1 VGCRL
6 IWSGAHYLSS
16 LPYLRFADNVSA
28 YGTIFVNLEIVPSV
42 IDTMNELRNN
52 NQAFNRLMHEQ
63 QERLKEL
70 ACINRTTA
78 ILKEGKPVEESLQQI
93 VLLLP
98 AAWQYP
104 EFTVARIRFAGKEF
118 ESAGFKETAW
128 RMIQDF
134 TTIDD
139 EKGTIEIFYS
149 REFSMES
156 EGPFLKEERDL
167 IQNIAGLLT
176 GFINSYKAR
185 DIIRLTQS
193 RKEEDDITEL
203 SSRKLLQKFLDRH
216 NAERDVFHD
225 LMPFKVKEILLVANL
240 YDAYSIEGEGR
251 FSDHI
256 LGEYYQMSLTSIP
269 RVTGVSGEEEAFS
282 RLKARHY
289 DMIIMM
295 IGVDKETP
303 MKLCRM
309 IKDRYPYLP
318 TFFLLNNPADV
329 PFVKNQK
336 SLGVPVDNY
345 FVWTGESKVFF
356 AMVKLLEDRVNVDND
371 TRKGLTRVIL
381 LVEDSAEYYSSYL
394 PMLYTVVME
403 QTKNLI
409 EDVATD
415 ELYKVLKLRARPKV
429 LLASSY
435 EDSITIYNKYK
446 ESLLC
451 VISDMRFPRNG
462 KVSDTA
468 GFELIKYV
476 KQELPN
482 LPTVL
487 QSSDPENAKYAFK
500 LKSNFINKN
509 SESLLKDLK
518 LFINYYLGFGH
529 FVYRDTKGHQIA
541 VAKSMKEF
549 EAYLKTIPEDS
560 LAYHAMKNHF
570 SLWLMARGE
579 VKIAKIITPMK
590 VSDFASLKDLR
601 EFLIDI
607 IRRRRQ
613 EMNKGKVVNFEESAV
628 IDETNVV
635 CLSAG
640 SLGGKGR
647 GLAFI
652 NTLIYSFEL
661 GRLLHGIN
669 IRTPITAIIGTD
681 EFDMFMDRNH
691 LWEMIG
697 VERDFN
703 ELQKLFLA
711 GSLSYTLDKQL
722 RILLRQI
729 TKPLA
734 VRSSSLFEDSMSQ
747 PFSGIFGTYLLPNV
761 NPDAEI
767 RLRQLSDAIKLVFC
781 SIYSKN
787 SRTYFEAINYKVEQ
801 EKMAVV
807 IQEVVGKKFD
817 NAFYPHISGTAQS
830 FNFYP
835 VAHMT
840 PEDGFAVIAVG
851 LGQYVVEGERAF
863 RFSPAYPS
871 LDIISHKDLYKNSQV
886 HFYAVDMT
894 KTNPDL
900 LEGENAGLVSLGI
913 NKAEEHGTLTHSA
926 SVLNTDNDT
935 IIPGLDVM
943 GPRVINFADVL
954 KYNYVPLASTLNVV
968 LDVVKEAFGT
978 PVEIEF
984 AVDLTKDKEGNASFY
999 LLQIKPLVGSGA
1011 GYSIDPDSIYSDEL
1025 ILYTRKSMGNGIID
1039 NISDFVYVEPE
1050 KFNNMLTVEMA
1061 AEIDMINE
1069 KMLRE
1074 NRRYVLLGPGRWGT
1088 RDKYLGIPVVW
1099 PQISNAKVIV
1109 EVSLPGFHVDASLG
1123 SHFFHNVTSMNV
1135 GYFSVS
1141 GSSPNG
1147 TVIWDKLREQKV
1159 IEKGSFFSHIRFE
1172 KPLLIRMD
1180 GRKGM
1185 AVISMNKLTDPI
1197 L

>member
-1 VGCRL
+1 MDEFR
-6 IWSGAHYLSS
+6 
-16 LPYLRFADNVSA
+16 D
-28 YGTIFVNLEIVPSV
+28 
-42 IDTMNELRNN
+42 N
-52 NQAFNRLMHEQ
+52 NQAFNRLMHDQ

-70 ACINRTTA
+70 ACINRTTS
-78 ILKEGKPVEESLQQI
+78 ILKEGKPIDESLQHI
-93 VLLLP
+93 VLILP

-104 EFTVARIRFAGKEF
+104 EYTVARIRFAGKEF
-118 ESAGFKETAW
+118 ESVGFRETRW
-128 RMIQDF
+128 RMLQEF
-134 TTIDD
+134 VTIDE
-139 EKGTIEIFYS
+139 EKGTIEIFYTT
-149 REFSMES
+149 EFNTEFD
-156 EGPFLKEERDL
+156 GPFLKEEFDL
-167 IQNIAGLLT
+167 IQNIASLLT
-176 GFINSYKAR
+176 GYINSYKAR
-185 DIIRLTQS
+185 DIIRLSQIT
-193 RKEEDDITEL
+193 RKEEEDITEV
-203 SSRKLLQKFLDRH
+203 SSRKLLQKFLDRN

-256 LGEYYQMSLTSIP
+256 LGEYYQMSLTSMP

-289 DMIIMM
+289 DMIIIM
-295 IGVDKETP
+295 IGVDKESP
-303 MKLCRM
+303 MKLCKM
-309 IKDRYPYLP
+309 IKEKYPYLP
-318 TFFLLNNPADV
+318 TFILLNNPCDV
-329 PFVKNQK
+329 PYVKNQK
-336 SLGVPVDNY
+336 NIGIPIDNY

-371 TRKGLTRVIL
+371 TKKGLTRVIL

-394 PMLYTVVME
+394 PMLYTLVME

-429 LLASSY
+429 LLASNY

-446 ESLLC
+446 DSLLC
-451 VISDMRFPRNG
+451 VISDMRFPKNG
-462 KVSDTA
+462 ILNETA
-468 GFELIKYV
+468 GFELLKYI
-476 KQELPN
+476 KQELPS
-482 LPTVL
+482 LPAVL
-487 QSSDPENAKYAFK
+487 QSSDPENAKYAFSV
-500 LKSNFINKN
+500 KSNFINKN

-518 LFINYYLGFGH
+518 SFINYYLGFGH

-549 EAYLKTIPEDS
+549 EAYLQTVPEDS

-590 VSDFASLKDLR
+590 VSDFSSLKELR
-601 EFLIDI
+601 EFLLDI

-613 EMNKGKVVNFEESAV
+613 EMNKGKVINFEESAV

-635 CLSAG
+635 CFSGG

-661 GRLLHGIN
+661 GRLLPGIN
-669 IRTPITAIIGTD
+669 IKTPVTAIIGTD

-691 LWEMIG
+691 LWDRIKDEK
-697 VERDFN
+697 DFG
-703 ELQKLFLA
+703 ELQKLFLE
-711 GSLSYTLDKQL
+711 GSLSYTLEKEL
-722 RILLRQI
+722 RIFLSHI

-761 NPDAEI
+761 NPDPEA
-767 RLRQLSDAIKLVFC
+767 RLRQLSDAVKLVFA
-781 SIYSKN
+781 SIYSRN
-787 SRTYFEAINYKVEQ
+787 SRTYFEAINYKIEQ

-807 IQEVVGKKFD
+807 IQEVVGKRFED
-817 NAFYPHISGTAQS
+817 AFYPHISGTAQS

-894 KTNPDL
+894 KNELNL
-900 LEGENAGLVSLGI
+900 LEGENAGLISLDI
-913 NKAEEHGTLTHSA
+913 SQAENHGTLNHSA
-926 SVLNTDNDT
+926 SVLDMDNDT
-935 IIPGLDVM
+935 ITAGLEFP
-943 GPRVINFADVL
+943 GPRVINFADLL
-954 KYNYVPLASTLNVV
+954 KYNYVPLASTLRVV
-968 LDVVKEAFGT
+968 LDVVGEAFGT

-984 AVDLTKDKEGNASFY
+984 AVDLTKDKSGNASFY
-999 LLQIKPLVGSGA
+999 LLQIKPMVGHGA
-1011 GYSIDPDSIYSDEL
+1011 GYSIDPSTIYNDDL
-1025 ILYTRKSMGNGIID
+1025 ILVTHKSMGNGVI
-1039 NISDFVYVEPE
+1039 NYISDFIYIEPE
-1050 KFNNMLTVEMA
+1050 KFNTMSTVEMA
-1061 AEIDMINE
+1061 SEIDLMNE

-1109 EVSLPGFHVDASLG
+1109 EVSLPYFHVDASLG

-1135 GYFSVS
+1135 GYLSLS
-1141 GSSPNG
+1141 GGSQNG
-1147 TVIWDKLREQKV
+1147 TINWDKLREQKV
-1159 IEKGSFFSHIRFE
+1159 IEKGRFFSHIRFE

-1185 AVISMNKLTDPI
+1185 AVISLNN
-1197 L
+1197 